1 MSFKNISANKN
12 YIIINIFYI
21 IRYNHNRLKQFKGY
35 IMITYGVTDIQNKP
49 SLIKAIDIAKIID
62 KRAHTTLGYFISSK
76 YDNYIKPIIEKID
89 REEKLAKLNK
99 LKQHQDL
106 EFAEIG
112 VDDGIK

>member
-1 MSFKNISANKN
+1 MLI
-12 YIIINIFYI
+12 
-21 IRYNHNRLKQFKGY
+21 
-35 IMITYGVTDIQNKP
+35 YGITDIQNKP
-49 SLIKAIDIAKIID
+49 SLIKAIDIAEIID
-62 KRAHTTLGYFISSK
+62 RRKHTTLGYFISSK